1 MLPNHSPTKKI
12 ERGYPRLNHIKQS
25 IKALYKHLPDHSIE
39 AFTTSIKPNDISI
52 DYCDDIIIAVHKL
65 ANKIA
70 QHLHL
75 PVGTILVN
83 FSISLQH
90 PGRVELTQQNDYLI
104 NLHARYR
111 QDQRDIAAILA
122 HEITHVFLHRAKLRF
137 PTTDDNEI
145 LTDTAAVYLGVGW
158 PCLNSFRIMVEDSF
172 VPGFAIPTKMTIM
185 HASKVGYL
193 TPEELGYV
201 LAKRSLVFGEKIDKW
216 LTLQAREIYQFGLRM
231 AMADYR
237 CPPLRH
243 CGFWRRMLYYWHR
256 WRISRL
262 GIKDSSFSF
271 NGYQLEVYGSKIKV
285 RFDCPVCFQK
295 LRVPAYKRR
304 IKVVCRTC
312 KNTLDCQ
319 T

>member
-1 MLPNHSPTKKI
+1 MLPNNSPTQKI

-25 IKALYKHLPDHSIE
+25 IKALYKHLPDNSIK
-39 AFTTSIKPNDISI
+39 AFRTSIQPNDISI

-90 PGRVELTQQNDYLI
+90 PGRVELTHQNDYLI
-104 NLHARYR
+104 NLHSRYR
-111 QDQRDIAAILA
+111 EDQRDIAAILA

-137 PTTDDNEI
+137 PTTHDNEI

-158 PCLNSFRIMVEDSF
+158 PCLNSFRIMVENSF

-193 TPEELGYV
+193 TPFKNYV
-201 LAKRSLVFGEKIDKW
+201 FQ
-216 LTLQAREIYQFGLRM
+216 LTSEQ
-231 AMADYR
+231 
-237 CPPLRH
+237 
-243 CGFWRRMLYYWHR
+243 
-256 WRISRL
+256 
-262 GIKDSSFSF
+262 
-271 NGYQLEVYGSKIKV
+271 
-285 RFDCPVCFQK
+285 
-295 LRVPAYKRR
+295 
-304 IKVVCRTC
+304 
-312 KNTLDCQ
+312 
-319 T
+319 